1 MGSNPSTENCMHI
14 FHNNL
19 LLNCIACLQRPKI
32 NEKEVG
38 DGPPLS
44 TIYRY
49 VKNSAQN
56 FLAHPMAAQNWSNT
70 FFALKRFFG
79 FLVGEEGLFQSF
91 KSAFTKMYLDKRK
104 REVGFLSSHI
114 RQILLLSLSFFLSL
128 SLSFFF
134 SLPIFLSSR
143 FLSILGCF
151 SYIFLF
157 KSLSP
162 CISLP
167 LSFVFF
173 LNICLFPSIIL

>member
-1 MGSNPSTENCMHI
+1 MVHLYQPFTVTLKILRKTFWLIRWRRKIGPILFSPWNVFLVFWLVKGFS
-14 FHNNL
+14 NL
-19 LLNCIACLQRPKI
+19 L
-32 NEKEVG
+32 
-38 DGPPLS
+38 
-44 TIYRY
+44 
-49 VKNSAQN
+49 
-56 FLAHPMAAQNWSNT
+56 
-70 FFALKRFFG
+70 
-79 FLVGEEGLFQSF
+79 

-114 RQILLLSLSFFLSL
+114 RQILLLSLSLFLPL
-128 SLSFFF
+128 SLSFFL
-134 SLPIFLSSR
+134 SLPFFLSSR